1 MQPRPAQTDS
11 AVAGTP
17 GAETASSDP
26 KPHRVRMKWG
36 SGIGGDEKPVS
47 DYEFA
52 SAGELNAFLYGCD
65 EANGWLDMEQI
76 DPNPDGSFPEPDAND
91 E

>member
-1 MQPRPAQTDS
+1 MTITSDQD
-11 AVAGTP
+11 VVK
-17 GAETASSDP
+17 ASSLHTIALSIP
-26 KPHRVRMKWG
+26 GMNAGAFRAER
-36 SGIGGDEKPVS
+36 VS

-52 SAGELNAFLYGCD
+52 SVGELNAFLYGCD

-76 DPNPDGSFPEPDAND
+76 DPNPDGSFSKPDAND